1 MALLPAST
9 SASMELDG
17 DDHLASL
24 MELLPE
30 HPIALQSDD
39 DMPSLLL
46 GFGAEEALASP
57 QLTKENS
64 TEMLG
69 ATEYESSHSSSDN
82 GTAIMT
88 STGAGSASNSRKR
101 RITAARAIESEGGAP
116 KSRRRSQWYALQ
128 KEEKAA
134 LLRELQFLEARVEFL
149 RHLPENSTADRLA
162 VQKMRENSILRD
174 ATRNQQFEFAGMQS
188 VIAGYTVTQQHG
200 PFQRYIKL
208 GASMTERHAT
218 LSALKEQ
225 TLRDA
230 ERYIHER
237 SRFLD
242 VTQKYLTA
250 DKFTMSNGDFCV
262 SYFETMPFP
271 GLSNVKQVFDALR
284 FYFSNMD
291 ISLTESSGEL
301 VTREDGDVTRDQNVA
316 HQRFLRMTSSGLYI
330 ESNQVM
336 YSKYVSHEHEHGFGR
351 EYAVIAMDFI
361 DDDEVYPYLTDERL
375 RQDLTVALT
384 MKTYPRKV
392 STVVECT
399 STNSNS
405 GDDDD
410 EQYDIVVC
418 RSLFAKLHNS
428 PLTVPP
434 QVYSNVVWEA
444 EMCSKEILRAVYD
457 IVNQE

>member
-1 MALLPAST
+1 MAL
-9 SASMELDG
+9 ELDG

-24 MELLPE
+24 VELLPE
-30 HPIALQSDD
+30 HPIALQGDD
-39 DMPSLLL
+39 DVSSLLL
-46 GFGAEEALASP
+46 AFDAEEAAVVAASP
-57 QLTKENS
+57 LLTEELNA
-64 TEMLG
+64 TELLG

-82 GTAIMT
+82 GNNTAMGT
-88 STGAGSASNSRKR
+88 FAGAGIATSSSSRKR
-101 RITAARAIESEGGAP
+101 RIAVTRATEPEGDGAP

-134 LLRELQFLEARVEFL
+134 LLKELQYLEARVEFL

-162 VQKMRENSILRD
+162 IQKMRENKILHNASRS
-174 ATRNQQFEFAGMQS
+174 QQFELAGMQS
-188 VIAGYTVTQQHG
+188 AIAGYTVTQQHG

-208 GASMTERHAT
+208 GTSVAERHAT
-218 LSALKEQ
+218 LASLKEQ

-237 SRFLD
+237 SRFID
-242 VTQKYLTA
+242 VTQKYLTT

-271 GLSNVKQVFDALR
+271 GLSNVKQVFNALR
-284 FYFSNMD
+284 FFFSNMD

-351 EYAVIAMDFI
+351 EYAVIAMDFV
-361 DDDEVYPYLTDERL
+361 DDDEMYPYLTHERL

-384 MKTYPRKV
+384 VKTYPRKV
-392 STVVECT
+392 STVGDHT
-399 STNSNS
+399 SANSS
-405 GDDDD
+405 GDDE

-434 QVYSNVVWEA
+434 QVYNNVVWEA
-444 EMCSKEILRAVYD
+444 EMCSMEILRAVYD
-457 IVNQE
+457 IVNKE